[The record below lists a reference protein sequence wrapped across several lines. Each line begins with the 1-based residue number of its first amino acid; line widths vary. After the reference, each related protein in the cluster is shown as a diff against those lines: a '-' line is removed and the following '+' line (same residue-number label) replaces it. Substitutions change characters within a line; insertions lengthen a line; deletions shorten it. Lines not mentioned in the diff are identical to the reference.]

1 MKKREKELQIFT
13 TSVFIFLANV
23 DQNKV
28 WNLQKK
34 KMDMTQQIAEKTFS
48 QKKIIFLGLV
58 FCIDS
63 VK

>member
-34 KMDMTQQIAEKTFS
+34 KKWTWLNRLQRRHFL
-48 QKKIIFLGLV
+48 KK
-58 FCIDS
+58 
-63 VK
+63 K